1 MKRLFGLLIALIVI
15 CEASYSQQFKS
26 LEECKSIQDTAR
38 FMKYFFV
45 EKNLSLFKGKKVG
58 LMYPLL
64 EAMLPIEDV
73 SLLETSPY
81 IDPEA
86 KSYTEGIRLEYQ
98 SREEILRRFR
108 TNEPIFGFDI
118 YFEDTHVEAYKVW
131 QRIPKEKFGYNKEL
145 LPYVGDF
152 IVKDIK
158 VYLLNYDDK
167 YLMKPNEE

>member
-15 CEASYSQQFKS
+15 CEASYCQQFKS
-26 LEECKSIQDTAR
+26 LEECRSIQDTAR

-45 EKNLSLFKGKKVG
+45 EKNLSLFKGKKVR

-64 EAMLPIEDV
+64 EAMLPIV
-73 SLLETSPY
+73 QASLIETSAY
-81 IDPEA
+81 VDPEA
-86 KSYTEGIRLEYQ
+86 KSYAAGVRLEYQ
-98 SREEILRRFR
+98 SREEIIYRLRAG
-108 TNEPIFGFDI
+108 EPLLGVDI
-118 YFEDTHVEAYKVW
+118 YFEDTHVEAYEVW
-131 QRIPKEKFGYNKEL
+131 QRIPEEKFGYNKEL

-167 YLMKPNEE
+167 YLMRPNEE